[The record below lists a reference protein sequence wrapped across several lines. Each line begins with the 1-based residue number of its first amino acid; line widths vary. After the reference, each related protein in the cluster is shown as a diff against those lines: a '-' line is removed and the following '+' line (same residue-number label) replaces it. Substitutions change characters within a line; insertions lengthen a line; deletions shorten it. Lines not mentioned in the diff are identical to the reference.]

1 MGLYVGYQTG
11 EVAEVSSELNMVN
24 ARWEGR
30 NTPLSYHSHGKLG
43 FSLGCASLLFLDIEG
58 WGWVLLLSV
67 PRCSAQGASRHYS
80 HPQGGAV
87 VCAGWSQR
95 LHPCLHLGSMGS
107 NLLLFKQK
115 ELLCRNCSC
124 PLTSKRLLTR
134 NWSCCT

>member
-58 WGWVLLLSV
+58 WGWVFLLSASV
-67 PRCSAQGASRHYS
+67 LCTGGQQTLFPPTGRCSGMCWVVSKTASLS
-80 HPQGGAV
+80 SFGVDGVQPPA
-87 VCAGWSQR
+87 
-95 LHPCLHLGSMGS
+95 L
-107 NLLLFKQK
+107 
-115 ELLCRNCSC
+115 
-124 PLTSKRLLTR
+124 
-134 NWSCCT
+134 